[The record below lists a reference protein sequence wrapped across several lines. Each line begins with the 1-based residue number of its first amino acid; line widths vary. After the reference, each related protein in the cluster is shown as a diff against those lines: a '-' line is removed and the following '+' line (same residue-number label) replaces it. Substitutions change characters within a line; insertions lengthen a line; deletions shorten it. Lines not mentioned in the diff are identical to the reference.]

1 MVTLTSI
8 SAGPIDASNDFGGGG
23 GVVLL
28 AVVVVVEVVEEVKRG
43 RYRRGIFGSPELK
56 HS

>member
-28 AVVVVVEVVEEVKRG
+28 AVVVVVEEVKRG